1 MKKRLWRLKG
11 AALFLG
17 AYGLVLANVGSASN
31 PPESFTV
38 ASVHFEQNATDE
50 DVEVVF
56 EVKGGDEG
64 LAKLAI
70 VSPDGR
76 TVVNFTAPDA
86 STLGI
91 RQFRFESPE
100 PKDVKGLKA
109 AYPEGVYT
117 FAGETAAGVKL
128 QGKATLHHTLPATT
142 SFVQPKAEAEGVPV
156 KNLVIAWAPI
166 KNVAAY
172 IIYIEQD
179 ELQVE
184 FTARLDGNV
193 SKLAVP
199 DGFLVPGNQYTL
211 GLGTVAEDG
220 NVSII
225 ETWFTTA
232 ETD

>member
-1 MKKRLWRLKG
+1 MKKRLLML
-11 AALFLG
+11 AAATLYCG
-17 AYGLVLANVGSASN
+17 AYGLTFVSAGNGAKPS
-31 PPESFTV
+31 ESFTK
-38 ASVHFEQNATDE
+38 AHVHFEQNATDE

-56 EVKGGDEG
+56 EVKGGSEG
-64 LAKLAI
+64 LAKLNVI
-70 VSPDGR
+70 SPDGR

-117 FAGETAAGVKL
+117 FMGETAAGVKL
-128 QGKATLHHTLPATT
+128 EGKSTLNHTLPTPT
-142 SFVQPKAEAEGVPV
+142 SFVQPKAKAEGVPV
-156 KNLVIAWAPI
+156 KSLVVAWAPV

-184 FTARLDGNV
+184 FTARLAGTAT
-193 SKLAVP
+193 KLAVP
-199 DGFLVPGNQYTL
+199 DGFLVPGTQYTL
-211 GLGTVAEDG
+211 GLGTVTEDG

-232 ETD
+232 ETN